1 MRQQRVRDKNTR
13 APRNV
18 PREVGGGRQ
27 DGTGGSSASDSGP
40 DDNGGSG
47 SHTVDVT
54 NVMK

>member
-1 MRQQRVRDKNTR
+1 MAKNGSEIRTL
-13 APRNV
+13 PRNV